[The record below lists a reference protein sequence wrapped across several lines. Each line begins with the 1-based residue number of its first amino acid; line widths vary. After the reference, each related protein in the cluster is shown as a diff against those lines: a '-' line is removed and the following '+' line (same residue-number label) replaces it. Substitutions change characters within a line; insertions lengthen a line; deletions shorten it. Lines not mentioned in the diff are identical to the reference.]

1 MCVNGYRTTALC
13 ALVGQA
19 LGTLAGD
26 TLFLMLESA
35 GVLTLSGQS
44 VDHQLISYTQYTVIT
59 SIPVT
64 VASEYLVNVLSYLL
78 CLLTSVL
85 S

>member
-1 MCVNGYRTTALC
+1 MWYRVPVYRTTALC

-35 GVLTLSGQS
+35 GVVTLSGQ
-44 VDHQLISYTQYTVIT
+44 L
-59 SIPVT
+59 
-64 VASEYLVNVLSYLL
+64 
-78 CLLTSVL
+78 
-85 S
+85 

>member
-1 MCVNGYRTTALC
+1 MHCRTTALC

-44 VDHQLISYTQYTVIT
+44 VHHQLMTYIQYTVIT
-59 SIPVT
+59 SAPVT
-64 VASEYLVNVLSYLL
+64 VALEQLVNVV
-78 CLLTSVL
+78 TFA
-85 S
+85 